1 MIFRAMTGDDPFH
14 DIFSFDA
21 KRNIAKFLRSA
32 PKTPGQGCPQGQPIS
47 GRARD
52 NMGAMREIVAGGG
65 GFGEILQKTLKFPYI
80 CFF

>member
-32 PKTPGQGCPQGQPIS
+32 PKTPGQPEPQGSGIS
-47 GRARD
+47 GRARI
-52 NMGAMREIVAGGG
+52 NIAPR
-65 GFGEILQKTLKFPYI
+65 
-80 CFF
+80 